1 MIRGLTEKMIG
12 PLRGAFLLIVGFM
25 VVLSSGI
32 QDAIRLILSM
42 DRSLLEIVLLSLR
55 VSGASVLLGAFIGI
69 PLGSLVGLRR
79 FPARDMIV
87 TLLNT
92 FMGLP
97 PVAVGLAVY
106 LMLSRSGPF
115 GVLGLLFTPAAMIIA
130 QTILVTPIIAA
141 LTHAAVGGVDPLI
154 RDAAKSLGA
163 GTLDQG
169 FALLRESRYA
179 ILSGVIA
186 GFGRAIG
193 EVGAVMIV
201 GGNITG
207 STRTMTTAMVLETG
221 MGNFELALALGM
233 ILLMLAFLV
242 NMGLHLLQGK
252 G

>member
-1 MIRGLTEKMIG
+1 MIG

-141 LTHAAVGGVDPLI
+141 LTHAAVAGVDPLI

-163 GTLDQG
+163 GALDQG

-242 NMGLHLLQGK
+242 NMGLHLLQGR